1 MMHSSV
7 LQLAIGF
14 GVGIASV
21 FVPALF
27 KPLIISA
34 LMLAVAQGAFLYHT
48 GGTDALLIA
57 GTWIV
62 GIVQTVLLGIAGL
75 GIGRW
80 AAEIIASR

>member
-1 MMHSSV
+1 MLHSST
-7 LQLAIGF
+7 LQLAVGF

-34 LMLAVAQGAFLYHT
+34 FMLAVAQGLLLYHT

-62 GIVQTVLLGIAGL
+62 GVVQTVLLGLAGL

-80 AAEIIASR
+80 AAEIVASR